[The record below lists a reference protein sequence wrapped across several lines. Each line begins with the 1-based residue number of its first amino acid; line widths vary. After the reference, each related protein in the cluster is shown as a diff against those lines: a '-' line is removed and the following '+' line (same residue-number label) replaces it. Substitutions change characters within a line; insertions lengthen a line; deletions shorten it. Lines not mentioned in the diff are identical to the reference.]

1 MGGGGGG
8 KEGDGDGKSKC
19 NRIEL
24 NLGPEQTAKMS
35 FFILALF
42 FFMFSTRREFALAG
56 HRKKLQK

>member
-8 KEGDGDGKSKC
+8 KEADGDGKSKC

-35 FFILALF
+35 FFILALC
-42 FFMFSTRREFALAG
+42 FSLCSAHEENL
-56 HRKKLQK
+56 L